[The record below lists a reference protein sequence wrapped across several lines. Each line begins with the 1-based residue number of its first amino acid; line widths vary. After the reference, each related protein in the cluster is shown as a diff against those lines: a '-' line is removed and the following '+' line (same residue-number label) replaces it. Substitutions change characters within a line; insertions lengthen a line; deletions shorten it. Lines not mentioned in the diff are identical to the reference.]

1 MSSNFSPGHAEDT
14 PSDHR
19 DSGTA
24 IDQQASARHTQAD
37 TEQRL
42 RRALE
47 AAEIGIWD
55 FNPLSRRLDWDA
67 RCKALS
73 GLSPEANVDY
83 DVFLSAVHPGDC
95 ERVKDELERALDPA
109 GNGEYE
115 TEYRTVGLEDRALRW
130 IAAQGRTFFEAGRAM
145 RCIGTLRDV
154 TARRSAERALLQ
166 SARRA
171 QLGAEVGA
179 ALASRGSLD
188 EQLRRCAQA
197 IVTNLDAAFARLWI
211 LEEAAQVLV
220 LRASMGLYTHLD
232 GPHSRVPVGALK
244 IGLIAQ
250 ERRPHFS
257 NDVLGDESVGDKA
270 WALREGMVSF
280 AGYPLIV
287 DERVVGVMALFARHE
302 LGLET
307 LHSLAYVAD
316 TIALGIDRKSSEEQ
330 RVALL
335 AREQAALAEAQA
347 HRERLHT
354 LLMQAPA
361 VIAILRGPD
370 HVFELANAH
379 YRRVIGEDRHLT
391 GKPLREAV
399 PELAGG
405 AIPPLLDRVYA
416 SGEPFFGTEVRS
428 AFGRLVDGHREEA
441 FFNLVFQPTFDAKGR
456 VDGILQI
463 SFDVSDQV
471 SARHRAEGLTEQ
483 LRKSEQRY
491 RSVIEATAK
500 TIWITSPEGQM
511 LGEQPGWATLTG
523 QTYEQYQ
530 GQGWMDAIH
539 PEDRPRTLALWQA
552 AVSSG
557 EVFTR
562 VHRILRHDGEWRYF
576 NANSAPVREE
586 DGSIREWFGVQTDV
600 TEKKLVE
607 VERERLIAALKRS
620 NEDLDQFAYVTSHDL
635 KAPLRGIANLS
646 QWVEEDLAD
655 KISDEGREHMRLLRG
670 RVHRLEALINGIL
683 TYSRAGRNQDRPE
696 VVNLGKLTREVVEL
710 LAPSKD
716 VTLVI
721 PEDLPT
727 VQTERVP
734 LQQVLLN
741 LIGNAIKYA
750 AKTDPRVIVTCSD
763 EGDGYSFMIRDNGS
777 GIAPEFHARIWIIFQ
792 TLEPRDKVEA
802 TGIGLSIV
810 KKIVESRGG
819 RVWIDSALGAGA
831 AFHFFWPKRAK
842 ASP

>member
-1 MSSNFSPGHAEDT
+1 MSSTLSPGHAEDT
-14 PSDHR
+14 PSDNP
-19 DSGTA
+19 DSGSA
-24 IDQQASARHTQAD
+24 LDRQSGARHAD
-37 TEQRL
+37 TATEQRL

-73 GLSPEANVDY
+73 GLSADANVDY
-83 DVFLSAVHPGDC
+83 EIFLSAIHPGDC
-95 ERVKDELERALDPA
+95 DRVKDELERALDPA

-115 TEYRTVGLEDRALRW
+115 SEYRTVGLEDRAHRW
-130 IAAQGRTFFEAGRAM
+130 IAAQGRTFFEGGHAI

-197 IVTNLDAAFARLWI
+197 MVSNLDAAFARLWT
-211 LEEAAQVLV
+211 LDEGAQMLV

-257 NDVLGDESVGDKA
+257 NDVSTDERVGDQA
-270 WALREGMVSF
+270 WARREGMVSF
-280 AGYPLIV
+280 AGYPMIV
-287 DERVVGVMALFARHE
+287 DERVVGVMAIFARHE

-316 TIALGIDRKSSEEQ
+316 TIALGIDRKSSEGQ
-330 RVALL
+330 RLALL
-335 AREQAALAEAQA
+335 AREQAALAEAEAQRA
-347 HRERLHT
+347 RLHT

-379 YRRVIGEDRHLT
+379 YRRIIGEDRHLT
-391 GKPLREAV
+391 GKPIREAV
-399 PELAGG
+399 PELVSG
-405 AIPPLLDRVYA
+405 AIPALLDAVYS
-416 SGEPFFGTEVRS
+416 SGEPYFGTEVRS
-428 AFGRLVDGHREEA
+428 AFGRVVDGHLEEA
-441 FFNLVFQPTFDAKGR
+441 FYNLVFQPTLDARGR
-456 VDGILQI
+456 VDGVLQV
-463 SFDVSDQV
+463 SFDVTDQV
-471 SARHRAEGLTEQ
+471 SARQRAEGLTER

-500 TIWITSPEGQM
+500 TIWITTPEGEM
-511 LGEQPGWATLTG
+511 VGEQPGWATLTG

-530 GQGWMDAIH
+530 GRGWMEAIH
-539 PEDRPRTLALWQA
+539 PEDRPRTLLLWEA

-557 EVFTR
+557 QVFVREHR
-562 VHRILRHDGEWRYF
+562 VLRRDGEWRYF
-576 NANSAPVREE
+576 SASSAPVREA
-586 DGSIREWFGVQTDV
+586 DGSIRERFGVQTDV

-646 QWVEEDLAD
+646 QWVEEDLAE

-683 TYSRAGRNQDRPE
+683 TYSRAGRTQDRPE

-710 LAPSKD
+710 LAPAKE
-716 VTLVI
+716 VTVVI

-727 VQTERVP
+727 IQTERVP

-750 AKTDPRVIVTCSD
+750 AKSDPRVIVTCSD
-763 EGDGYSFMIRDNGS
+763 SGDGYSFMIRDNGS
-777 GIAPEFHARIWIIFQ
+777 GIAPEFHNRIWIIFQ

>member
-1 MSSNFSPGHAEDT
+1 MSSISSPVQAEDT
-14 PSDHR
+14 PSDTP
-19 DSGTA
+19 DSGTG
-24 IDQQASARHTQAD
+24 IDHQATARHTHVD

-55 FNPLSRRLDWDA
+55 FNPLSGRLDWDA

-73 GLSPEANVDY
+73 GLSPSANVDY

-95 ERVKDELERALDPA
+95 DRVKDELARALDPA

-115 TEYRTVGLEDRALRW
+115 SEYRTVGLEDRALRW
-130 IAAQGRTFFEAGRAM
+130 IAAQGRTFFEDGRAM

-188 EQLRRCAQA
+188 EQLRRCVQA
-197 IVTNLDAAFARLWI
+197 MVTNLDAAFARLWI
-211 LEEAAQVLV
+211 LDETAQVLV

-232 GPHSRVPVGALK
+232 GPHSRVPVGTLK
-244 IGLIAQ
+244 IGRIAQ

-257 NDVLGDESVGDKA
+257 NDVLADDSVVDRA
-270 WALREGMVSF
+270 WAAREGLVSF

-287 DERVVGVMALFARHE
+287 DERVVGVMAMFSRNA

-335 AREQAALAEAQA
+335 AREQAALAEAEA
-347 HRERLHT
+347 HRARLHT
-354 LLMQAPA
+354 VLMQAPA
-361 VIAILRGPD
+361 VIAILHGPD
-370 HVFELANAH
+370 HVFELANGH
-379 YRRVIGEDRHLT
+379 YRRIVGEDRELT
-391 GKPLREAV
+391 GKPIREAI
-399 PELAGG
+399 PELAQGP
-405 AIPPLLDRVYA
+405 IFPLLDRVYA
-416 SGEPFFGTEVRS
+416 SGEAFLGNEVRS
-428 AFGRLVDGHREEA
+428 AFGRVVDGRREDA
-441 FFNLVFQPTFDAKGR
+441 FYNIVFQPTFDARGH
-456 VDGILQI
+456 VDGILQV
-463 SFDVSDQV
+463 SFDVTDQV
-471 SARHRAEGLTEQ
+471 NARLRSDGLTER

-500 TIWITSPEGQM
+500 TIWITNPQGNM
-511 LGEQPGWATLTG
+511 VGEQAPWAKLTG

-530 GQGWMDAIH
+530 GRGWMEAIH
-539 PEDRPRTLALWQA
+539 PEDRPRTQALWEA
-552 AVSSG
+552 AVSTG

-646 QWVEEDLAD
+646 QWVEEDLAE
-655 KISDEGREHMRLLRG
+655 KISAEGREHMRLLRG

-683 TYSRAGRNQDRPE
+683 TYSRAGRSQDRPE
-696 VVNLGKLTREVVEL
+696 VVNLGKLVREVVEL
-710 LAPSKD
+710 LSPSKD
-716 VTLVI
+716 VKIEI
-721 PEDLPT
+721 PVDLPT
-727 VQTERVP
+727 IQTERVP

-750 AKTDPRVIVTCSD
+750 AKSDPRVIVTCSD
-763 EGDGYSFMIRDNGS
+763 DGDGYSFMIRDNGP
-777 GIAPEFHARIWIIFQ
+777 GIAPEFHNRIWIIFQ

-831 AFHFFWPKRAK
+831 AFHFYWPKRAK

>member
-1 MSSNFSPGHAEDT
+1 
-14 PSDHR
+14 
-19 DSGTA
+19 
-24 IDQQASARHTQAD
+24 
-37 TEQRL
+37 
-42 RRALE
+42 
-47 AAEIGIWD
+47 
-55 FNPLSRRLDWDA
+55 
-67 RCKALS
+67 
-73 GLSPEANVDY
+73 
-83 DVFLSAVHPGDC
+83 
-95 ERVKDELERALDPA
+95 
-109 GNGEYE
+109 
-115 TEYRTVGLEDRALRW
+115 
-130 IAAQGRTFFEAGRAM
+130 M

-171 QLGAEVGA
+171 ELGAEVGA

-197 IVTNLDAAFARLWI
+197 IVNNLDAAFARLWI
-211 LEEAAQVLV
+211 LDEAAQVLV

-232 GPHSRVPVGALK
+232 GPHGRVPVGALK

-257 NDVLGDESVGDKA
+257 NDVLADGSVGDKA

-287 DERVVGVMALFARHE
+287 DERVVGVMALFARHD

-316 TIALGIDRKSSEEQ
+316 TIALGIDRKRSEEQ
-330 RVALL
+330 RVVLL

-379 YRRVIGEDRHLT
+379 YRRIIGEERHLT
-391 GKPLREAV
+391 GKPIREAI
-399 PELAGG
+399 PELTVG
-405 AIPPLLDRVYA
+405 AIPSLLDRVYA
-416 SGEPFFGTEVRS
+416 SGRLFGTEVRS

-441 FFNLVFQPTFDAKGR
+441 FFNLVFQPTFDARGR
-456 VDGILQI
+456 VDGILQV
-463 SFDVSDQV
+463 SFDVTDQV
-471 SARHRAEGLTEQ
+471 SARRRAEGLTEQ

-491 RSVIEATAK
+491 RSVVEATAK
-500 TIWITSPEGQM
+500 TIWITSPQGEM
-511 LGEQPGWATLTG
+511 VGEQPGWATLTG
-523 QTYEQYQ
+523 QTYR
-530 GQGWMDAIH
+530 AISG
-539 PEDRPRTLALWQA
+539 PGVDGRDSPRGPAAHALALAGLVELRAGLHARPPHPPPRRRVALFQRQQRPCPRGGRLDPRVVRRPDRRHREEADRGRARAPDRCSQA
-552 AVSSG
+552 QQRGS
-557 EVFTR
+557 R
-562 VHRILRHDGEWRYF
+562 
-576 NANSAPVREE
+576 PVRL
-586 DGSIREWFGVQTDV
+586 R
-600 TEKKLVE
+600 
-607 VERERLIAALKRS
+607 
-620 NEDLDQFAYVTSHDL
+620 DLHDL

-683 TYSRAGRNQDRPE
+683 AYSRAGRNQDRPE
-696 VVNLGKLTREVVEL
+696 VVNLGKLLREVVEL

-716 VTLVI
+716 VTVVI

-727 VQTERVP
+727 VQTEQVP

-750 AKTDPRVIVTCSD
+750 RKTDPRVIVTCSD

-810 KKIVESRGG
+810 KKNRGEPRRASLDRLCSGRRRCLPLLLAQASEGVPMNEKQLNILLVEDDDIDVMTVQRAFRKNNIANPLLVASNGIEALEMLRSGEVPPVNRIVLLDINMPRMDGIEFLRELRADPALHSTTVVVLTTSNEDRD
-819 RVWIDSALGAGA
+819 RVQAYELNVAGYLLKPVTFVNFVEIMA
-831 AFHFFWPKRAK
+831 MLNKYWTLMEFP
-842 ASP
+842 

>member
-1 MSSNFSPGHAEDT
+1 
-14 PSDHR
+14 
-19 DSGTA
+19 
-24 IDQQASARHTQAD
+24 
-37 TEQRL
+37 
-42 RRALE
+42 
-47 AAEIGIWD
+47 
-55 FNPLSRRLDWDA
+55 
-67 RCKALS
+67 
-73 GLSPEANVDY
+73 
-83 DVFLSAVHPGDC
+83 
-95 ERVKDELERALDPA
+95 
-109 GNGEYE
+109 
-115 TEYRTVGLEDRALRW
+115 
-130 IAAQGRTFFEAGRAM
+130 
-145 RCIGTLRDV
+145 
-154 TARRSAERALLQ
+154 
-166 SARRA
+166 
-171 QLGAEVGA
+171 
-179 ALASRGSLD
+179 
-188 EQLRRCAQA
+188 
-197 IVTNLDAAFARLWI
+197 
-211 LEEAAQVLV
+211 
-220 LRASMGLYTHLD
+220 
-232 GPHSRVPVGALK
+232 
-244 IGLIAQ
+244 
-250 ERRPHFS
+250 
-257 NDVLGDESVGDKA
+257 
-270 WALREGMVSF
+270 
-280 AGYPLIV
+280 
-287 DERVVGVMALFARHE
+287 
-302 LGLET
+302 
-307 LHSLAYVAD
+307 
-316 TIALGIDRKSSEEQ
+316 
-330 RVALL
+330 
-335 AREQAALAEAQA
+335 
-347 HRERLHT
+347 
-354 LLMQAPA
+354 

-379 YRRVIGEDRHLT
+379 YRRVVGEDRHLT
-391 GKPLREAV
+391 GKPIREAI
-399 PELAGG
+399 PELAAG
-405 AIPPLLDRVYA
+405 AIAPLLDRVYA
-416 SGEPFFGTEVRS
+416 SGEPFFGTEMLS
-428 AFGRLVDGHREEA
+428 AFGRVVDGHREEA
-441 FFNLVFQPTFDAKGR
+441 FFNLVFQPTFDGVGR
-456 VDGILQI
+456 VDGILQV
-463 SFDVSDQV
+463 SFDVTDQV
-471 SARHRAEGLTEQ
+471 SARRRAEGLTEQ

-500 TIWITSPEGQM
+500 TIWITSPEGLM

-530 GQGWMDAIH
+530 GHGWMDAIH
-539 PEDRPRTLALWQA
+539 PEDRPRTLSLWQA
-552 AVSSG
+552 SLSSG

-600 TEKKLVE
+600 TEKKVIE

-655 KISDEGREHMRLLRG
+655 KISAEGREHMRLLRG

-683 TYSRAGRNQDRPE
+683 TYSRAGRSQDRPE
-696 VVNLGKLTREVVEL
+696 VVNLGKLVREVVEL
-710 LAPSKD
+710 LAPSKE
-716 VTLVI
+716 VTVVI

-750 AKTDPRVIVTCSD
+750 AKSDPRVIVTCSD

-831 AFHFFWPKRAK
+831 AFHFYWPKRAK